1 MHADTLDASRNT
13 FFRSK
18 SYMAAYLRQF
28 PAAEPVDEFDDRNRL
43 YSIKVAINY
52 SAMRPGSIR
61 RKTCVAFAP
70 DTLLNMKGYMRA

>member
-1 MHADTLDASRNT
+1 MLIPTLRNT

-18 SYMAAYLRQF
+18 TYMAHYLRHF

-61 RKTCVAFAP
+61 RKTCDSLHLCVFQQ
-70 DTLLNMKGYMRA
+70 TWMLEQG